1 MRTQRAGRATLVD
14 VAAASRVSRQTVSN
28 ALNNPERVAPD
39 TLERVLGEIERLGFR
54 PNRAARSLRRQRA
67 NAIGLQVESVPAR
80 GFGNLLDPFLSA
92 LAGSCQAA
100 DAHLITFVAGDDGDV
115 LPTYEHLLDTQV
127 VDGFV
132 LTHTRHDDP
141 RAGWLRDRGV
151 PFVSFGQIWD
161 EPTITS
167 WVDVDGYAGTV
178 AAVTHV
184 REQGYGRVAFL
195 GWPVGSPVGDDRRA
209 GWLAATEDLRQ
220 DADRLSGAT
229 PQDALAAT
237 EAAERL
243 LDRLDPG
250 DAVVCVS
257 DLVALGVSLAASRR
271 GLRPGTDIG
280 VIGFDDIDLAS
291 VFGLSTVRQPLD
303 DIATELVRMIER
315 PLEPAEGVV
324 ISPQV
329 VSRGSTAR

>member
-1 MRTQRAGRATLVD
+1 MRTDRSGRATLVD

-39 TLERVLGEIERLGFR
+39 TLERVLAEIERLGFR

-67 NAIGLQVESVPAR
+67 NALGLQVETVPAR
-80 GFGNLLDPFLSA
+80 GFGNLLDPFLAA
-92 LAGSCQAA
+92 LAASSQDA
-100 DAHLITFVAGDDGDV
+100 DAHLITFVADDGDV
-115 LPTYEHLLDTQV
+115 LSTYEHLLDTQV

-151 PFVSFGQIWD
+151 PFVSFGRIWD

-178 AAVTHV
+178 SAVAHV
-184 REQGYGRVAFL
+184 RERGYRRVGFL
-195 GWPVGSPVGDDRRA
+195 GWPDGSPVGDDRRA
-209 GWLAATEDLRQ
+209 GWLAATADLHQ
-220 DADRLSGAT
+220 DAARLSGST

-237 EAAERL
+237 AAAEQL

-257 DLVALGVSLAASRR
+257 DLVALGASMAVGRR
-271 GLRPGTDIG
+271 GLRPGADIG
-280 VIGFDDIDLAS
+280 IIGFDDIDLAS

-303 DIATELVRMIER
+303 DIAAELVRMIER
-315 PLEPAEGVV
+315 PLEPPEGVV
-324 ISPQV
+324 IDPKV
-329 VSRGSTAR
+329 VARSSTAR

>member
-1 MRTQRAGRATLVD
+1 MRTDRGDRATLVD

-28 ALNNPERVAPD
+28 ALNNPERVAPE
-39 TLERVLGEIERLGFR
+39 TLERVLAEIDRLGFR

-67 NAIGLQVESVPAR
+67 NALGLQVETVPAR
-80 GFGNLLDPFLSA
+80 GFGNLLDPFLAA
-92 LAGSCQAA
+92 LAGSSQAA
-100 DAHLITFVAGDDGDV
+100 DAHLITFVAEDGDV
-115 LPTYEHLLDTQV
+115 LSTYEHLLDTQV

-161 EPTITS
+161 EPSITS
-167 WVDVDGYAGTV
+167 WVDVDGYAGTM
-178 AAVTHV
+178 AAVAHV
-184 REQGYGRVAFL
+184 RDQGYERVAFL
-195 GWPVGSPVGDDRRA
+195 GWPAGSPVGDDRHA
-209 GWLAATEDLRQ
+209 GWLAATADLGQ
-220 DADRLSGAT
+220 DAGRLSGTT

-237 EAAERL
+237 AAAARM

-257 DLVALGVSLAASRR
+257 DLVALGVSMAVGRR

-280 VIGFDDIDLAS
+280 IIGFDDIDLAS

-303 DIATELVRMIER
+303 DIAAELVRMIER
-315 PLEPAEGVV
+315 PLEPSEGVV
-324 ISPQV
+324 IAPKV
-329 VSRGSTAR
+329 VNRASTSR